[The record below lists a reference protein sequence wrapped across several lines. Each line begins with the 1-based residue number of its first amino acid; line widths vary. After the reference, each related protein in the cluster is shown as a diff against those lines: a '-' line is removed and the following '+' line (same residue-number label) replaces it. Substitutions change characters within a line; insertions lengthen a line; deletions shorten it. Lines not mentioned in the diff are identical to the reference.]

1 MQLELYLPMN
11 EEKCYFVCVCMC
23 VCVHMN
29 EKFYFL
35 MNLCQS
41 AGLCNLLSCSMNKAA
56 FLVSDS

>member
-1 MQLELYLPMN
+1 MQLEWRLPMN
-11 EEKCYFVCVCMC
+11 EEKVLLCVC

-35 MNLCQS
+35 VGLCQS
-41 AGLCNLLSCSMNKAA
+41 AGLCKLLSCSTNKPA